1 MQMDNWA
8 YDISK
13 NVISQGEI
21 KDLDVINQSIEL
33 ILTTLLGERFF
44 NVSFGSDLQ
53 LKIFD
58 NINKNSGEQIIDDVI
73 EAIKRWE
80 DRIIILED
88 DVKLII
94 SSDSNYMILIIPYII
109 RRLNIKSRFQKKIYI

>member
-1 MQMDNWA
+1 MDNWA